1 MIVFSGGSSHVKLV
15 PEMNPAYD
23 IDSNLSPRPMDC
35 PSRLNWNVG
44 TAVRHLGDWIRREAH
59 LGNVS
64 GRKALAPFGLV
75 FAAYPDQYHLANV
88 KMAD

>member
-1 MIVFSGGSSHVKLV
+1 VDIILLGMIVFSAASSHVKLV

-23 IDSNLSPRPMDC
+23 IDSNLSPGPMDC

-59 LGNVS
+59 LGNCLRTKGPGSV
-64 GRKALAPFGLV
+64 RFGLCSIS
-75 FAAYPDQYHLANV
+75 
-88 KMAD
+88 